1 MNKLSI
7 LVVALLVVLLPV
19 QSGGQAEKPA
29 GTATVTGSVKFE
41 GKKPRIRAIDMS
53 GADAKCSEAHG
64 GKRLKPDTVIIN
76 KNGTLRNAFVWVK
89 SGLEGKSFPMPEG
102 DAMLDQKGCTYTPH
116 VQGMRKGQS
125 LAIKTSD
132 PTAHNVHGYAKV
144 NRSFN
149 RSQPAGAGDVSI
161 RMRRDESSPPM
172 KIKCDIHPWM
182 NAYVAV
188 VDHPYYAVTGEDG
201 SFTLANLPA
210 GTYIVEVWHEKY
222 GVMEETITIGDG
234 EAKSIEFTYAG

>member
-1 MNKLSI
+1 MGKLSI
-7 LVVALLVVLLPV
+7 LIMSLLVLLLPA
-19 QSGGQAEKPA
+19 QSGGQA
-29 GTATVTGSVKFE
+29 GTASVTGSVKFE
-41 GKKPRIRAIDMS
+41 GKKPRVRAIDMS
-53 GADAKCSEAHG
+53 GADAKCAEANG

-89 SGLEGKSFPMPEG
+89 SGLEGKTFPMPEG
-102 DAMLDQKGCTYTPH
+102 DAMLDQKGGRYTPH

-201 SFTLANLPA
+201 SFTLADLPA

-234 EAKSIEFTYAG
+234 EAKSLEFAYAG

>member
-1 MNKLSI
+1 MGKLSI
-7 LVVALLVVLLPV
+7 LIMSLLVLLLPA
-19 QSGGQAEKPA
+19 QSGGQA
-29 GTATVTGSVKFE
+29 GTASVTGSVKFE
-41 GKKPRIRAIDMS
+41 GKKPRVRAIDMS
-53 GADAKCSEAHG
+53 GADAKCAEANG

-89 SGLEGKSFPMPEG
+89 SGLEGKTFPMPEG
-102 DAMLDQKGCTYTPH
+102 DAMLDQKGCRYPPH

-201 SFTLANLPA
+201 SFTLADLPA

-234 EAKSIEFTYAG
+234 EAKSLEFAYAG